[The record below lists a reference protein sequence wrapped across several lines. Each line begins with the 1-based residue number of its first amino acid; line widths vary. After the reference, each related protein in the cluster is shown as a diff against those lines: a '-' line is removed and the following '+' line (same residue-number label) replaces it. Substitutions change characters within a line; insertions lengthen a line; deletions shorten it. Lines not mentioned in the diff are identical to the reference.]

1 MAQEASGIRRK
12 PSRPPKWRRKQILVK
27 RREYMVRR
35 ELADKRAD
43 GLRHHYV
50 DHSYRYKVKP

>member
-1 MAQEASGIRRK
+1 MAHEASGGNRK
-12 PSRPPKWRRKQILVK
+12 PSRPPKWRRNRILQK

-35 ELADKRAD
+35 EQARQRAD
-43 GLRHHYV
+43 GLVHHYV